1 MNVLLVDD
9 DPEYL
14 ATLHE
19 IVTKLAGGGASL
31 IGTSNAEHAI
41 ELLKTDFFDFIVLDM
56 SIPWSATDTADS
68 PVHGMRVL
76 TEAQTQVPG
85 TPIFVLT
92 GSPARAYGEHVE
104 DLLRGGARADIWG
117 DSAERAVMCFNL
129 KRDLRRFE
137 DVLADYVGAYRA
149 IRNVELDKGG
159 LDIREGFDRLIR
171 IFARSLDNISCS
183 VSQITGGLS
192 GTPVFRLQVADVQ
205 GNVTQGVVGK
215 LGPIAK
221 IMDEANR
228 YDKFANR
235 LPPEATPRKIRVQ
248 RWGGGSDAALFYQL
262 AKGYEET
269 VFSIISADGRIGHT
283 VQELE
288 RLTADWVRR
297 TEQKLVSEIRREQ
310 LPDAQYDQIVE
321 TFGIQW
327 TEEIERILVRTSWAC
342 THGDMHGANILVD
355 ENSRPILIDFGDM
368 SDGPSSRDPIT
379 LELSALFHSD
389 GPLRDSGWPG
399 EAAQTI
405 FVDVDAYL
413 KDCPAAEFVR
423 ECRRWMTARSASK
436 REPLAVAYS
445 YLIRQLKYEDT
456 DKKLA
461 IELLDGIRECFRQT

>member
-9 DPEYL
+9 DPNYL
-14 ATLHE
+14 DTLRE
-19 IVTKLAGGGASL
+19 IVTKLEGGVSL
-31 IGTSNAEHAI
+31 VETDNAEQAI
-41 ELLKTDFFDFIVLDM
+41 ELLNTHFFDFIVLDM
-56 SIPWSATDTADS
+56 SIPWNATDTVDS
-68 PVHGMRVL
+68 AAHGMRVL
-76 TEAQTQVPG
+76 TEAQARVAG

-104 DLLRGGARADIWG
+104 DLLKGGAKADIWG
-117 DSAERAVMCFNL
+117 DGVERAVMNFSL

-137 DVLADYVGAYRA
+137 EVLANYVEAYRA
-149 IRNVELDKGG
+149 IRDVELDKGS

-171 IFARSLDNISCS
+171 VFARALDNVSCS

-215 LGPIAK
+215 LGPIGK

-248 RWGGGSDAALFYQL
+248 KWGGGGDAGLFYQL
-262 AKGYEET
+262 AKGYDET
-269 VFSIISADGRIGHT
+269 VFSIISADDRIAHT
-283 VQELE
+283 VQQLE

-297 TEQKLVSEIRREQ
+297 TEQKQVCDIRR
-310 LPDAQYDQIVE
+310 AQMSDDKYHEIVE

-327 TEEIERILVRTSWAC
+327 TAEIERKAVRTSWAC
-342 THGDMHGANILVD
+342 THGDMHGSNILVD
-355 ENSRPILIDFGDM
+355 EKSRPILIDFGDM

-389 GPLRDSGWPG
+389 GPLRGSGWPG
-399 EAAQTI
+399 DAAGAI

-413 KDCPAAEFVR
+413 RDCPAAEFVKA
-423 ECRRWMTARSASK
+423 CRRWTDARVASK
-436 REPLAVAYS
+436 RERLAVAYA
-445 YLIRQLKYEDT
+445 YLVRQLKYEDT
-456 DKKLA
+456 DKRLA
-461 IELLDGIRECFRQT
+461 IQLLEGVKHGFEQT